1 MEGGDSMQVNI
12 KFHKI
17 VAIITIITT
26 VITILSALYSYILP
40 MYIIN
45 KFNFSIGDAAS
56 IGIIGGA
63 DGPTS
68 IFVTGN
74 HFTSATTIIFF
85 IISII
90 GISYLLFTKKRVK

>member
-1 MEGGDSMQVNI
+1 MKLANT
-12 KFHKI
+12 KFNKI
-17 VAIITIITT
+17 VTIMTIITSL
-26 VITILSALYSYILP
+26 ITILSALYIYLLP
-40 MYIIN
+40 KYIIN
-45 KFNFSIGDAAS
+45 KFDLNMGKAAS